1 MTEQNDNIKA
11 QVESKG
17 SEITLSVI
25 TPAYNEAQNLP
36 RLYKRLKSVLSG
48 TRMSWEWIIV
58 DDHSK
63 DDTFAQITKLKD
75 SDYRVKG
82 WRFAHNFGSHIA
94 ISCGLEKAKGHCA
107 VVLAADLQDPPESLP
122 TLVNEWHQGSKVV
135 WAARKNRI
143 GGKKRDILFSKLFF
157 FMMRYV
163 IGIKNMPATGADFF
177 LIDRQVIRCLNE
189 FGERN
194 LSIAA
199 LINWI
204 GFRQTIV
211 TYDKQARMHG
221 SSGWSLRK
229 KIKIVLD
236 SITSFSFL
244 PIRVMSVVGFCI
256 SILGLLYAGVVIW
269 SALSG
274 NPPQGWASLMIVI
287 LIIGGFQMLMMGIL
301 GEYLWRAL
309 DESRRRPRYLIEET
323 TE

>member
-1 MTEQNDNIKA
+1 
-11 QVESKG
+11 
-17 SEITLSVI
+17 
-25 TPAYNEAQNLP
+25 
-36 RLYKRLKSVLSG
+36 
-48 TRMSWEWIIV
+48 
-58 DDHSK
+58 
-63 DDTFAQITKLKD
+63 
-75 SDYRVKG
+75 
-82 WRFAHNFGSHIA
+82 
-94 ISCGLEKAKGHCA
+94 
-107 VVLAADLQDPPESLP
+107 
-122 TLVNEWHQGSKVV
+122 
-135 WAARKNRI
+135 
-143 GGKKRDILFSKLFF
+143 
-157 FMMRYV
+157 MMRYI

-256 SILGLLYAGVVIW
+256 SILGLLYASVVIW